1 MRDGLEIMGTS
12 QTQGR
17 APQNQSLF
25 RDVNDRIR
33 EIGDKLAQTDPGDFI
48 CECLDV
54 SCTLRIALT
63 RDEYRALREAPNRF
77 AVAAD
82 CSHVSPDE
90 ERVVQKTDRYWVVEK
105 LGAAAEPPDGDA
117 QADARTAA

>member
-1 MRDGLEIMGTS
+1 MGTS
-12 QTQGR
+12 RTQGR
-17 APQNQSLF
+17 APHNQSLF

-33 EIGDKLAQTDPGDFI
+33 EMSEKLAQTDPGDFI

-63 RDEYRALREAPNRF
+63 RDEYSALREDPNRF

-82 CSHVSPDE
+82 GSHVSPV

-105 LGAAAEPPDGDA
+105 LAAAAEPTDGDGE
-117 QADARTAA
+117 ADARTAA